1 MEYNPFCFESVQA
14 GILELWGLLLYPGMQ
29 KHKIAVNTMVTCSY
43 KWPTY
48 NVYVSSIKLT

>member
-14 GILELWGLLLYPGMQ
+14 GILELWALLLYPGMQ